1 MEDLF
6 ARLERTLNPELPTLT
21 ESQQQLLQELSI
33 NESQPGRILH
43 DFQILIDFLQPN
55 GVEVS
60 SVNNL
65 LPLKVLSELNSQLS
79 HPIETQL
86 KRPVQKSY
94 PYING
99 LYLLLRSSGIA
110 QLKSQGK
117 KQILILDAA
126 ILESWSTLNA
136 TERYFN
142 LLEAWLI
149 WGNNEILGEHPDSF
163 GNLFRCIQLWS
174 RVPDKGLKF
183 PKYENQ
189 HDISY
194 YPGLHNV
201 ALLELFGFLSI
212 QHGKPEA
219 GKGWRIN
226 SLQRLPFGDAL
237 LQLLFPLGI
246 RGELQDD
253 VNVVFGTLQ
262 PNLQPFFSEWQ
273 HNLTFPQQGFT
284 DGIFIF
290 KVSISK
296 AWRLIAIP
304 ANKTLGWLAET
315 ILDAFDFDYDHL
327 YEFSYKDRF
336 GRIIKIGH
344 PYMETPPFADQVQI
358 GDLSLEPGAKMIY
371 LYDFGDNW
379 KFDVQLEA
387 INPPD
392 NKIKKPKILE
402 VHGNAPQQYWSE
414 DDELHED
421 EG

>member
-6 ARLERTLNPELPTLT
+6 ARLERTLNPELPSLT

-33 NESQPGRILH
+33 NENQPGTIGR
-43 DFQILIDFLQPN
+43 DFQTMIDFLQSN

-65 LPLKVLSELNSQLS
+65 LPLKVLSEINSRLS
-79 HPIETQL
+79 HPIEHQL

-110 QLKSQGK
+110 KISSQGK
-117 KQILILDAA
+117 KQILVLDEAT
-126 ILESWSTLNA
+126 LKSWSNLNS

-149 WGNNEILGEHPDSF
+149 WGNNEILGEHQDPF
-163 GNLFRCIQLWS
+163 GNLFRCIQFWP
-174 RVPDKGLKF
+174 RIPEKGLKF
-183 PKYENQ
+183 AKYEDQ
-189 HDISY
+189 QSISY

-201 ALLELFGFLSI
+201 ALLELFGLLSI
-212 QHGKPEA
+212 KQGKPQA
-219 GKGWRIN
+219 GKGWRIA

-237 LQLLFPLGI
+237 LRLLFPIGI

-253 VNVVFGTLQ
+253 VNVAFGKWQSHLQ
-262 PNLQPFFSEWQ
+262 SFFPEWKQNLFVP
-273 HNLTFPQQGFT
+273 TQGFT
-284 DGIFIF
+284 DGIYIF
-290 KVSISK
+290 KVSVSRS
-296 AWRLIAIP
+296 WRRIAIP
-304 ANKTLGWLAET
+304 AKKPLSWLAEI

-336 GRIIKIGH
+336 GRTIKICH
-344 PYMETPPFADQVQI
+344 PYIETPPFADQVQI
-358 GDLSLEPGAKMIY
+358 GDLPLEPGSKITY

-379 KFDVQLEA
+379 EFDVQLEA

-392 NKIKKPKILE
+392 NKIKKAKILE
-402 VHGNAPQQYWSE
+402 IHGNAPQQYWSE
-414 DDELHED
+414 DDELDGD
-421 EG
+421 EE

>member
-6 ARLERTLNPELPTLT
+6 ARLESTLNPKLPSLT

-33 NESQPGRILH
+33 DENQPGMILG
-43 DFQILIDFLQPN
+43 DFQTLIDFLQPN

-60 SVNNL
+60 NVNNL
-65 LPLKVLSELNSQLS
+65 LPLKVLSELNSRLS
-79 HPIETQL
+79 HPIETKL

-110 QLKSQGK
+110 QIKSQGK
-117 KQILILDAA
+117 KQILVLDPA
-126 ILESWSTLNA
+126 ILKSWSSLNP

-149 WGNNEILGEHPDSF
+149 WANNEILGEHKDSF
-163 GNLFRCIQLWS
+163 GNLFRCIQFWP
-174 RVPDKGLKF
+174 RIPDKGLKF
-183 PKYENQ
+183 SKYEQQ

-201 ALLELFGFLSI
+201 ALLELFGLLCI
-212 QHGKPEA
+212 KHGKAEA
-219 GKGWRIN
+219 GKGWRII

-253 VNVVFGTLQ
+253 VNVTFGKLQ
-262 PNLQPFFSEWQ
+262 SHLQPFFPEWK
-273 HNLTFPQQGFT
+273 HNLTFAKRSFT
-284 DGIFIF
+284 DGIYIF

-296 AWRLIAIP
+296 AWRRIAIP
-304 ANKTLGWLAET
+304 ANKALSWLAET

-336 GRIIKIGH
+336 GRTIQIGH
-344 PYMETPPFADQVQI
+344 P
-358 GDLSLEPGAKMIY
+358 
-371 LYDFGDNW
+371 
-379 KFDVQLEA
+379 
-387 INPPD
+387 
-392 NKIKKPKILE
+392 
-402 VHGNAPQQYWSE
+402 
-414 DDELHED
+414 
-421 EG
+421 

>member
-6 ARLERTLNPELPTLT
+6 ARLERTLNPELPTLA

-33 NESQPGRILH
+33 DENQPGTILH
-43 DFQILIDFLQPN
+43 DFQTLIDFLQPN

-65 LPLKVLSELNSQLS
+65 LPLKVLSEVNSRLS
-79 HPIETQL
+79 HPIETKL

-110 QLKSQGK
+110 QIRSQGK
-117 KQILILDAA
+117 KQVLVLDAA
-126 ILESWSTLNA
+126 TLQSWSSLNL

-149 WGNNEILGEHPDSF
+149 WGNNEILGEHQDSL
-163 GNLFRCIQLWS
+163 GNLFRCIQLWP

-201 ALLELFGFLSI
+201 ALLELFGLLSI
-212 QHGKPEA
+212 KHGKPQE
-219 GKGWRIN
+219 GKGWRIT

-237 LQLLFPLGI
+237 LRLLFPLGI

-253 VNVVFGTLQ
+253 VNVTFGKLQ
-262 PNLQPFFSEWQ
+262 SHLQPFFPEWE
-273 HNLTFPQQGFT
+273 HNLLVPKQGFT
-284 DGIFIF
+284 DGIYVF
-290 KVSISK
+290 KVSLSK
-296 AWRLIAIP
+296 AWRRIAIP
-304 ANKTLGWLAET
+304 ANKPLSWLAET

-327 YEFSYKDRF
+327 YEFSYKDHF

-344 PYMETPPFADQVQI
+344 AYMETPPFADQVQI
-358 GDLSLEPGAKMIY
+358 GDLSLEAGGKMTY

-379 KFDVQLEA
+379 KFDVQLET

-392 NKIKKPKILE
+392 KKIKKAKILD

-414 DDELHED
+414 DDELDED
-421 EG
+421 EE

>member
-6 ARLERTLNPELPTLT
+6 ARLERTLNPELPSLT
-21 ESQQQLLQELSI
+21 ESQQQLLEELSI
-33 NESQPGRILH
+33 DQNQPGTIGH
-43 DFQILIDFLQPN
+43 DFQTLIDFLQPN

-65 LPLKVLSELNSQLS
+65 LPLKVLSELNSRLS
-79 HPIETQL
+79 HPIETKL

-110 QLKSQGK
+110 QIRSQGK
-117 KQILILDAA
+117 KQILVLDAA
-126 ILESWSTLNA
+126 TLESWSNLNP

-149 WGNNEILGEHPDSF
+149 WGNNEILGEHQDSF
-163 GNLFRCIQLWS
+163 GNLFRCIQLWT

-183 PKYENQ
+183 PKYEDQ

-201 ALLELFGFLSI
+201 ALLELFGLLSI
-212 QHGKPEA
+212 KHGKPQE
-219 GKGWRIN
+219 GKGWRIT

-246 RGELQDD
+246 RGELQDE
-253 VNVVFGTLQ
+253 VNVIFGKLQ
-262 PNLQPFFSEWQ
+262 PHFQPFFPEWE
-273 HNLTFPQQGFT
+273 HNLFVLSQGFT
-284 DGIFIF
+284 DGIYIF
-290 KVSISK
+290 KVSISQ
-296 AWRLIAIP
+296 AWRRIAIP
-304 ANKTLGWLAET
+304 AKKPLGWLAET

-327 YEFSYKDRF
+327 YEFSYKDHF

-358 GDLSLEPGAKMIY
+358 GDLSLKPGTKMTY

-392 NKIKKPKILE
+392 NKIKKAKILE

-414 DDELHED
+414 DDESEED
-421 EG
+421 EE